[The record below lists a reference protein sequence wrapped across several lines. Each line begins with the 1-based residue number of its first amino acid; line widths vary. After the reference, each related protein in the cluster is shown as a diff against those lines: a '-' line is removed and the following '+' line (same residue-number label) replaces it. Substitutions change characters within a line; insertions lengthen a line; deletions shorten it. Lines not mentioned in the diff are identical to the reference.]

1 MKKIILLT
9 TMIFS
14 LSILLMPAF
23 IFAQD
28 ISQIDALK
36 KSLDETA
43 GPEGAGIVKK
53 GGQATNLSSLLG
65 TTINYVMGL
74 IGSVFLAYTITGGVL
89 WIMAGGSED
98 KVTRAKK
105 FITGGIT
112 GMLVIFLAY
121 TMVYFVVAAL
131 DFAAKGT
138 T

>member
-9 TMIFS
+9 ILIAS

-23 IFAQD
+23 ALAQ
-28 ISQIDALK
+28 SQQVQYLQDGVDVSAGKAKIPIGDANI
-36 KSLDETA
+36 A
-43 GPEGAGIVKK
+43 G
-53 GGQATNLSSLLG
+53 LLG
-65 TTINYVMGL
+65 TTINAIMGL

>member
-1 MKKIILLT
+1 
-9 TMIFS
+9 
-14 LSILLMPAF
+14 MPAF
-23 IFAQD
+23 VFALTQQVQHLQD
-28 ISQIDALK
+28 SVDKSAQTAKIPTGDANI
-36 KSLDETA
+36 A
-43 GPEGAGIVKK
+43 G
-53 GGQATNLSSLLG
+53 LLG

>member
-9 TMIFS
+9 TLIVS
-14 LSILLMPAF
+14 LSILLIPAL

-28 ISQIDALK
+28 ISQVDALK
-36 KSLDETA
+36 KSLNETA
-43 GPEGAGIVKK
+43 GPKGAGIVQE
-53 GGQATNLSSLLG
+53 GGQAIDLSALLG
-65 TTINYVMGL
+65 TVINTLFGV

-121 TMVYFVVAAL
+121 AMVYFVVAAL

-138 T
+138 I